1 MPRHTSKTRAL
12 RALGLLAITLAVGSP
27 TVVEANGPDSAD
39 TNAFPRCQLDA
50 IQRDQFHQ
58 RYGAGHLAMAQGN
71 LSKAQLAF
79 EDALRLCVDDE
90 VLWFLS
96 IVHEDMGEKETAN
109 RYRASWV
116 MQRRLYG
123 LDETPPT
130 GATKWTAEA
139 KTPEKPTPTPERFG
153 RRPPSD
159 LFPIA
164 DKWQL
169 PSYNLDAAENKAGSE
184 LYHLP
189 LRERSKSERES
200 AHLDLFDGKKPAR
213 RPAPEVLAETFGKP
227 PTLSPVPGNKQ
238 GAKAQSHEREDARRR
253 SSSERAKVELNLNT
267 TPSGAQVHING
278 VLVGQ
283 TPLRGMPVVA
293 EKHYKIVI
301 EKDGYHRLERELYVS
316 PGANQ
321 HLFLNLRPK

>member
-139 KTPEKPTPTPERFG
+139 KTPEKPTPTHI
-153 RRPPSD
+153 
-159 LFPIA
+159 LA
-164 DKWQL
+164 
-169 PSYNLDAAENKAGSE
+169 NLQEAAV
-184 LYHLP
+184 
-189 LRERSKSERES
+189 RSKVMRIRAVPRKEAS
-200 AHLDLFDGKKPAR
+200 DGDHAGIAADQP
-213 RPAPEVLAETFGKP
+213 RP
-227 PTLSPVPGNKQ
+227 Q
-238 GAKAQSHEREDARRR
+238 
-253 SSSERAKVELNLNT
+253 
-267 TPSGAQVHING
+267 
-278 VLVGQ
+278 
-283 TPLRGMPVVA
+283 
-293 EKHYKIVI
+293 
-301 EKDGYHRLERELYVS
+301 
-316 PGANQ
+316 
-321 HLFLNLRPK
+321 